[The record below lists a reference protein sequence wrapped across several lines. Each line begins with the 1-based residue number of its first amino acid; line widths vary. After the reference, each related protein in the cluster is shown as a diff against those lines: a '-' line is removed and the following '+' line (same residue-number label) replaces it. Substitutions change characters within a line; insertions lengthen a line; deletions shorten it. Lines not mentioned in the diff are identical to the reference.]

1 MSNLSLWILLLL
13 VNYAGIIISFR
24 YFKKAG
30 LFAWI
35 ALASILANIQVTKT
49 IEMFGLVT
57 TLGNIIYGSSF
68 LATDILNECY
78 SDEDAKKGVY
88 IGMFSII
95 MTTIIMTICL
105 SFNPHSS
112 DFASKSLGVIFSVM
126 PRITF
131 ASVLAYGISQN
142 FDVWF
147 YDYLKKQYPAHLW
160 LRNNLS
166 TITSQLIDN
175 VIFTLFAFW
184 GLFEMSVIIQIFV
197 ATYVMKVLVAILDT
211 PVIYLARYLNDK
223 PSVAI
228 STSE

>member
-1 MSNLSLWILLLL
+1 MSNISLWLLLLL
-13 VNYAGIIISFR
+13 VNYIGIIVAFKC
-24 YFKKAG
+24 FKKAG

-78 SDEDAKKGVY
+78 SEKDAKRGVY
-88 IGMFSII
+88 IGIFSII

-105 SFNPHSS
+105 SFTPHSS
-112 DFASKSLGVIFSVM
+112 DLASKSLDVIFSFL
-126 PRITF
+126 PRITL
-131 ASVLAYGISQN
+131 ASVLAYVISQN

-147 YDYLKKQYPAHLW
+147 YDFLKRKYPSSLW

-166 TITSQLIDN
+166 TMTSQLIDN
-175 VIFTLFAFW
+175 VIFTLIAFW
-184 GLFEMSVIIQIFV
+184 GLFEWEIIIQIFI
-197 ATYVMKVLVAILDT
+197 ATYIMKVLVALFDT
-211 PVIYLARYLNDK
+211 PVIYLARYLHENDLDLNLE
-223 PSVAI
+223 A
-228 STSE
+228 